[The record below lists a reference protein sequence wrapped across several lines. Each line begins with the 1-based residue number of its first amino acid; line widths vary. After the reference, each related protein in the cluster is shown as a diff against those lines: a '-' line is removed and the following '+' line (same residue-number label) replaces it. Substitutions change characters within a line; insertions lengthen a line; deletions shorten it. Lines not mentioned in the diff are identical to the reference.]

1 MALIERLSWD
11 STFFGFPVGKLNAET
26 LSRAQ
31 LEQVED
37 KVRELGIRCLYWDAG
52 CGDYESAQ
60 AAAASS
66 FVPIEVRVLLSLKDG
81 HEFEQQPQDL
91 SPIEDASAR
100 DLPQLVSIAEE
111 LSEHSRFRLDPN
123 FPADA
128 GKRLYRVWIEKSL
141 GGYADRIVIARR
153 DNRAVGFVTCRFE
166 DGTGK
171 LELVA
176 VANDQCGQ
184 GYGAALV
191 HEACNGLREQGV
203 QRIDVVTQGHNV
215 AAQRFYQGCGFRT
228 FKVSTLYHAW
238 FE

>member
-66 FVPIEVRVLLSLKDG
+66 FVPIEVRVFLSLKDG

-91 SPIEDASAR
+91 SPIG
-100 DLPQLVSIAEE
+100 VE
-111 LSEHSRFRLDPN
+111 LDERIGGPIHR
-123 FPADA
+123 A
-128 GKRLYRVWIEKSL
+128 GTRGLR
-141 GGYADRIVIARR
+141 GIAR
-153 DNRAVGFVTCRFE
+153 
-166 DGTGK
+166 K
-171 LELVA
+171 
-176 VANDQCGQ
+176 GQ
-184 GYGAALV
+184 HG
-191 HEACNGLREQGV
+191 
-203 QRIDVVTQGHNV
+203 
-215 AAQRFYQGCGFRT
+215 
-228 FKVSTLYHAW
+228 W
-238 FE
+238 